1 MEFRRVLFRS
11 GPAGCTRPSVIAA
24 LPPRAARRATSG
36 PGRAPRSAA
45 HLPRA
50 ARGHDCWWPSP
61 EDRFEPMIPP
71 SSGSLSRRRFL
82 TVAGGAAAVA
92 LLLGACGDDDGGT
105 VSRDGSDDDG
115 TTTNAV
121 AGAVTLPHLFGGPMS
136 APGRPGAAP

>member
-82 TVAGGAAAVA
+82 TVAGVAAAGA
-92 LLLGACGDDDGGT
+92 LLLGACGSDAGGS
-105 VSRDGSDDDG
+105 VSRAGGDEAGN
-115 TTTNAV
+115 TTHPLSADV
-121 AGAVTLPHLFGGPMS
+121 ALARSSGGQRVTAGP
-136 APGRPGAAP
+136 PG

>member
-61 EDRFEPMIPP
+61 EDRFEPMITP
-71 SSGSLSRRRFL
+71 SSGPLSRRRFL
-82 TVAGGAAAVA
+82 TVAGGAAAGA
-92 LLLGACGDDDGGT
+92 LLLGACGADGGS
-105 VSRDGSDDDG
+105 VSTEGVAADG
-115 TTTNAV
+115 TTTTPR
-121 AGAVTLPHLFGGPMS
+121 G
-136 APGRPGAAP
+136 APGPLAP

>member
-71 SSGSLSRRRFL
+71 SSGPLSRRRFL
-82 TVAGGAAAVA
+82 TVAGGAAAGA
-92 LLLGACGDDDGGT
+92 LLLGACGDAGGSVSSADG
-105 VSRDGSDDDG
+105 DDDG
-115 TTTNAV
+115 PTTTAAGAAV
-121 AGAVTLPHLFGGPMS
+121 AP
-136 APGRPGAAP
+136 RRDK

>member
-61 EDRFEPMIPP
+61 EDRFEPMIAP
-71 SSGSLSRRRFL
+71 SSGPLSRRRFL
-82 TVAGGAAAVA
+82 TVAGGAAAGA
-92 LLLGACGDDDGGT
+92 LLLGACGDDGGS
-105 VSRDGSDDDG
+105 VSSEGGDDDG
-115 TTTNAV
+115 TTTTAVGGAV
-121 AGAVTLPHLFGGPMS
+121 ALEI
-136 APGRPGAAP
+136 GRAHV